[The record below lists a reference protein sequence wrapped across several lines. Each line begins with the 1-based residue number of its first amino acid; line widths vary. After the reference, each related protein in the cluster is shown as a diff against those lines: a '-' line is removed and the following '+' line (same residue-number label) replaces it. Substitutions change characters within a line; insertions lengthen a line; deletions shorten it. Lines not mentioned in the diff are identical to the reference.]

1 MEEEWEE
8 ETVAVISI
16 NAEKQRTTGLAALGL
31 AAQGS
36 ATLSRLARHRAL
48 QLARTSAGL
57 RRAGR
62 AACARAAREQGARA
76 RLGDAARSDAGAGAG
91 SADARPRAGVTRRL
105 AGAARGWARWFVR
118 EKSKGEKQGREERE
132 NRGREE
138 R

>member
-16 NAEKQRTTGLAALGL
+16 NAEKQRTTGLATLGL

-62 AACARAAREQGARA
+62 AACARARRESRA
-76 RLGDAARSDAGAGAG
+76 LG
-91 SADARPRAGVTRRL
+91 
-105 AGAARGWARWFVR
+105 RGWATRLAR
-118 EKSKGEKQGREERE
+118 TQAQGPARRMLG
-132 NRGREE
+132 RGRAS
-138 R
+138 RGG